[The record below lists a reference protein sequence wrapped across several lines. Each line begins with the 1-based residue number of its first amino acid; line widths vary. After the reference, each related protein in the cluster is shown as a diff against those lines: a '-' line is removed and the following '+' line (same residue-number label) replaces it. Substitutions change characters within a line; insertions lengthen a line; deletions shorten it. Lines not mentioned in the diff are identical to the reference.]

1 MIRRSFLWRLF
12 TGYALLVALVAV
24 IFVATVAPSLR
35 GAYETDTESSL
46 ASQAT
51 LLSEIVKTTLV
62 QIHTEGITGH
72 TAIEHPL
79 PAALQPLL
87 VRAGADAHTRLTIV
101 LNDGTVILDSAE
113 NPADMT
119 NHAGRPE
126 LRDAAD
132 HGYGRSVR
140 YSRTLGYRL
149 MYVAQPVIVDG
160 EQIGLVRASLP
171 LDDIDQRIF
180 ELVQRII
187 GSALLAL
194 LVALILG
201 WFVGRRITPPLRQ
214 VTAAVSDLGRGEY
227 SRRINIDS
235 DDEIGTLASTI
246 NHLGESLEERIA
258 EIRADR
264 NKTLAILASMHEG
277 VIAVDSEEKILH
289 LNEAAATMLK
299 IEVEPSIGMHVWEA
313 VRVTEL
319 CALISRVVQGESIAA
334 TEVRTSVAFGDRQ
347 LELHANRMMDAEG
360 QPGGAVL
367 VIHDVTE
374 LRRLENVRT
383 QFVSNV
389 SHELKTPLTVIS
401 GLVES
406 IIEDPEMEEPTRQR
420 FMVKV
425 HAQARRL
432 SDLVQDLLSLSR
444 AERLQPQSEHHTLDL
459 RTSLRES
466 VAAIEPLIEEKRLSL
481 ELDLGDDALPVRTD
495 TESLR
500 QIFDN
505 LLSNACRYTAA
516 EGRIEV
522 RARRKDNRIEV
533 EITDTGIG
541 IEEGQQDR
549 VFERFYRVDS
559 ARSRELGGTGLGLS
573 IVKHVVL
580 SLGGDVELKSE
591 PGVGSV
597 FTIGIPASDPAAEPE

>member
-24 IFVATVAPSLR
+24 IFVATVVPSLR
-35 GAYETDTESSL
+35 GAYEKDTESSL

-51 LLSEIVKTTLV
+51 LLGEIVKTTLV
-62 QIHTEGITGH
+62 QLREERVSGPA
-72 TAIEHPL
+72 AIQHPL
-79 PAALQPLL
+79 PAALQPVL
-87 VRAGADAHTRLTIV
+87 VRDGAEAHTRLTVV

-113 NPADMT
+113 NPSDMT

-126 LRDAAD
+126 LRDATE
-132 HGYGRSVR
+132 HGYGRSTR
-140 YSRTLGYRL
+140 YSRTVGYRL
-149 MYVAQPVIVDG
+149 MYVALPVIHDG
-160 EQIGLVRASLP
+160 EQVGLVRTSLA
-171 LDDIDQRIF
+171 LDEIDQRILG
-180 ELVQRII
+180 LVQRISA
-187 GSALLAL
+187 SALGAL

-201 WFVGRRITPPLRQ
+201 WFVGRRITRPLRL
-214 VTAAVSDLGRGEY
+214 VTDAVSDLGRGDY
-227 SRRINIDS
+227 SRRISIDT

-246 NHLGESLEERIA
+246 NYLGESLEQRIA

-264 NKTLAILASMHEG
+264 NKTLAILASMNEG
-277 VIAVDSEEKILH
+277 VIAVDRDQKILH
-289 LNEAAATMLK
+289 LNEAAAAMLR
-299 IEVEPSIGMHVWEA
+299 IDVESSIGMQVWEA

-319 CALISRVVQGESIAA
+319 CALISRVVQGESTAA
-334 TEVRTSVAFGDRQ
+334 SEVRASVSLGDRE
-347 LELHANRMMDAEG
+347 LELHANHMMDAEG

-406 IIEDPEMEEPTRQR
+406 IIEDPGMEEPTRQR

-432 SDLVQDLLSLSR
+432 SDLVQDLMSLSR
-444 AERLQPQSEHHTLDL
+444 AERVQANPDRLTLDL
-459 RTSLRES
+459 RDSLRES
-466 VAAIEPLIEEKRLSL
+466 AAAIEPLIEEKRLSL
-481 ELDLGDDALPVRTD
+481 ELDLADEALPVRAD
-495 TESLR
+495 IESLR

-516 EGRIEV
+516 EGQINVRALRDGDRIEI
-522 RARRKDNRIEV
+522 RIS
-533 EITDTGIG
+533 DTGVG
-541 IEEGQQDR
+541 IEAGQQDR

-573 IVKHVVL
+573 IVKHVAL
-580 SLGGDVELKSE
+580 SLGGSVELRSE

-597 FTIGIPASDPAAEPE
+597 FTIGIPVSDEAAEPE